1 MKKIVFA
8 VLVLFVFTVTNAFAL
23 GIEYNEYGGDGG
35 DGGDAYVLN
44 APVTSSVAGA
54 AAAAKAEADAKAYLN
69 SFISNK
75 QQVEVKNTNI
85 MGLGIEFKQSY
96 INERELMVAAVAN
109 YLELPIYQNG
119 VVGNYNNN
127 LPAIYGL
134 KKLKDGEEIDEVVDQ
149 FNGIPI
155 WRYRL
160 EEVVPLIVKIKKDY
174 VGQTDIRFVVWY
186 KGSVV
191 NAGISSS
198 TTITASM
205 DLGLMAG
212 NSGGAFGYGES
223 TTDPKFY
230 IHIVR
235 IKEIPINK

>member
-1 MKKIVFA
+1 MKKILSTM
-8 VLVLFVFTVTNAFAL
+8 LVLFFVFTLSAFADSNHYCQ
-23 GIEYNEYGGDGG
+23 GASCNTINDYNIMGGQ
-35 DGGDAYVLN
+35 GGDAM
-44 APVTSSVAGA
+44 AASASS
-54 AAAAKAEADAKAYLN
+54 AKAEADAKSYLN
-69 SFISNK
+69 SFISSMQKTEIN
-75 QQVEVKNTNI
+75 NTTV

-174 VGQTDIRFVVWY
+174 AGQTDIRFVVWY